1 MAEFDSCLYSMKALD
16 VDYDRVVIGY
26 YKANYKHFMFDIFAD
41 IPHDVE
47 INPYTLC
54 RNTGIKKNGK
64 YLYENDLVEY
74 STAFDKGLAIIEF
87 DEMRCRYMLRFN
99 LDYSSRGD
107 IDRYNIKVVGNV
119 TLSDE
124 DMKRF
129 AEYSKNQSF
138 IKNVEPECRSKAH
151 INKEIK
157 KFLPRY
163 EWILMFVSCKKYK
176 KLKEDKEKQSS
187 ELCDFL
193 KNMTDNYV
201 KAMEEA
207 DKYKKLYA
215 DEFQKRIELMKLI
228 DK

>member
-1 MAEFDSCLYSMKALD
+1 MAEFEKELYMCKALTMNDEVLKGFYVKDYILDKDIQHGIITIPQEKVIDGD
-16 VDYDRVVIGY
+16 VCVVRI
-26 YKANYKHFMFDIFAD
+26 IE
-41 IPHDVE
+41 E

-54 RNTGIKKNGK
+54 RNTGIKKNGA

-119 TLSDE
+119 ALKDD

-138 IKNVEPECRSKAH
+138 TKDVEPECRSKAR
-151 INKEIK
+151 INKKAKE
-157 KFLPRY
+157 FLPR
-163 EWILMFVSCKKYK
+163 
-176 KLKEDKEKQSS
+176 
-187 ELCDFL
+187 
-193 KNMTDNYV
+193 
-201 KAMEEA
+201 
-207 DKYKKLYA
+207 
-215 DEFQKRIELMKLI
+215 
-228 DK
+228 

>member
-1 MAEFDSCLYSMKALD
+1 MAEFDSCLYLMKALD
-16 VDYDRVVIGY
+16 ADYDRVVVGY
-26 YKANYKHFMFDIFAD
+26 YKENYKHFMFDVFAD

-54 RNTGIKKNGK
+54 RNTGIKKNGI

-119 TLSDE
+119 TLSDD

-129 AEYSKNQSF
+129 EEYSKNQIF
-138 IKNVEPECRSKAH
+138 TKDVEPECRSKAH
-151 INKEIK
+151 INKRAKE
-157 KFLPRY
+157 FLP
-163 EWILMFVSCKKYK
+163 K
-176 KLKEDKEKQSS
+176 
-187 ELCDFL
+187 
-193 KNMTDNYV
+193 
-201 KAMEEA
+201 
-207 DKYKKLYA
+207 
-215 DEFQKRIELMKLI
+215 
-228 DK
+228 